1 MFEQKLVF
9 QVDISSFLHFGA
21 KRTKKKQRKITY
33 FWKNLIFFTL

>member
-21 KRTKKKQRKITY
+21 KSTKNNEKSQISGKI
-33 FWKNLIFFTL
+33 